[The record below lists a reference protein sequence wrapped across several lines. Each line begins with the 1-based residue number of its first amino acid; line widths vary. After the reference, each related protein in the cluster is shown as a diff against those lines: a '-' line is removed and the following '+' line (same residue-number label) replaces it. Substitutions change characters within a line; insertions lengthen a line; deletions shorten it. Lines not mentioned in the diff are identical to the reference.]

1 MPTKIPSLNGLR
13 AFESAA
19 RHMSFTKAAEELNV
33 TQTAVSHQ
41 IRRLEDELGI
51 RLFLR
56 LKNGLALTDEGR
68 AFLPGIRSAF
78 HEIRC
83 ATEMLLDTS
92 NNSALTISTLVS
104 LATKWLLPRLP
115 SFQDA
120 FPNIDI
126 RVTASTELV
135 DFRKGGID
143 AAIRYGFGD
152 WKGLQADWLMSDE
165 IFPVCSPKLLTGPKA
180 IKSPAD
186 LANQTLLQV
195 SGMTSND
202 WNMWLRAAGLPE
214 KLAEGTRL
222 TFDLTMM
229 AVQAAIDGLG
239 ICIGRT
245 TYVDD
250 DLKVGK
256 LVAPFN
262 LRLKS
267 DLGFYLVSPLDIA
280 NSKKVMAF
288 RCWLIDLVK
297 QELSAQA
304 PNTANSRW
312 EQD

>member
-1 MPTKIPSLNGLR
+1 
-13 AFESAA
+13 
-19 RHMSFTKAAEELNV
+19 
-33 TQTAVSHQ
+33 
-41 IRRLEDELGI
+41 
-51 RLFLR
+51 
-56 LKNGLALTDEGR
+56 
-68 AFLPGIRSAF
+68 
-78 HEIRC
+78 
-83 ATEMLLDTS
+83 
-92 NNSALTISTLVS
+92 LTISTLVS

-267 DLGFYLVSPLDIA
+267 DLGFYLVSPIDIA

-297 QELSAQA
+297 QELTAQD

-312 EQD
+312 GKD

>member
-267 DLGFYLVSPLDIA
+267 DLGFYLVSPIDIA

-297 QELSAQA
+297 QELTAQD

-312 EQD
+312 GKD